1 MTFCI
6 LKFLTNVKHKILWLT
21 KQIHHNISIIE
32 IYNVSAVELL
42 IANDKIKLIELNK
55 KLDREIISFGYL
67 KQSIEI
73 IAYQKILKANNKEIE
88 DDIYETCY
96 VFYKYE
102 EEDEVD
108 ELTCKPHID
117 ADEHAKIT
125 EPCANLTMDV
135 QTNYYMLMLERNLM
149 QFELKLEFN

>member
-1 MTFCI
+1 M
-6 LKFLTNVKHKILWLT
+6 LST
-21 KQIHHNISIIE
+21 K
-32 IYNVSAVELL
+32 YYDNVSAVELL

-117 ADEHAKIT
+117 ADEQCNYDDLVCI
-125 EPCANLTMDV
+125 LTNK
-135 QTNYYMLMLERNLM
+135 QH
-149 QFELKLEFN
+149 